1 MSGAFPTSKKPR
13 VFNFASNRPNTTAY
27 TLSGKRSVKQFAAQ
41 YFSFSVQMPPMIQAD
56 FQAFHAFLVK
66 QKGSFDTFTFQYP
79 LENQGADKGETD
91 IAVNGT
97 AAIGATQVP
106 LDGFSNSTTG
116 VLKAGD
122 LIKFANHNKVYM
134 VTADESSNGSGEVAA
149 VDIEP
154 PLQAALVNNEAVT
167 VNQPS
172 FTVALAQDD
181 VLYSTDPAGLFSL
194 AFDVR
199 EVL

>member
-1 MSGAFPTSKKPR
+1 MAAKKAAKKKKKFQKKSSKVSYDVK
-13 VFNFASNRPNTTAY
+13 NFES
-27 TLSGKRSVKQFAAQ
+27 
-41 YFSFSVQMPPMIQAD
+41 
-56 FQAFHAFLVK
+56 
-66 QKGSFDTFTFQYP
+66 FTFEYP
-79 LENQGADKGETD
+79 LENLGADKAQTD
-91 IAVNGT
+91 ILVNGT

-106 LDGFSNSTTG
+106 LDGFTNSTTG

-167 VNQPS
+167 VNKPS

-181 VLYSTDPAGLFSL
+181 VLYSTDADGFFTLS
-194 AFDVR
+194 FDVR

>member
-1 MSGAFPTSKKPR
+1 MSGAFPTTKKPR
-13 VFNFASNRPNTTAY
+13 VLNFSSNRPNSTAY

-41 YFSFSVQMPPMIQAD
+41 YFSFSVQLPAMSQSDFMPYYS
-56 FQAFHAFLVK
+56 FLIK

-79 LENQGADKGETD
+79 LENQGSDKGQTD

-97 AAIGATQVP
+97 AAVGASQVP
-106 LDGFSNSTTG
+106 LDGFTNSTNG

-134 VTADESSNGSGEVAA
+134 VTADENSDGSGEIAA

-172 FTVALAQDD
+172 FTVALVQDD
-181 VLYSTDPAGLFSL
+181 VLYSTDASGFFTLS
-194 AFDVR
+194 FDVR